1 MRKKEIVGCVSC
13 SILHEDSLLFCMI
26 NRTITVGMIDD
37 YYESLNYYFIARQ
50 KETVAHTRCSVR
62 LHSLAKTLLSSRRH
76 SLQTH
81 THTHTRSCTSFLTYA
96 YVPHGD
102 YTWPLA
108 HHCLL
113 ILRVNRK
120 LSAVDS
126 HHRELCS
133 LRLSTMLHL
142 S

>member
-26 NRTITVGMIDD
+26 NRTITVGMIDN

-81 THTHTRSCTSFLTYA
+81 THTHTLMHIFFDLCLRASQGLHVATS
-96 YVPHGD
+96 P
-102 YTWPLA
+102 
-108 HHCLL
+108 
-113 ILRVNRK
+113 
-120 LSAVDS
+120 
-126 HHRELCS
+126 S
-133 LRLSTMLHL
+133 LPADLKSK
-142 S
+142 